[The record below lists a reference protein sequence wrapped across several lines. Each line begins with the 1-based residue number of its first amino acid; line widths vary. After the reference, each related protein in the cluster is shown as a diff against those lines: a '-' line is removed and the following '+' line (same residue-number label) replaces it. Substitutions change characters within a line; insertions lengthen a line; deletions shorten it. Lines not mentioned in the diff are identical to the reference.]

1 MADPEGGVGRNGGS
15 EKIGERV
22 RILLRGGIWYANF
35 QHNKRQIRKS
45 LETGN
50 KKLARSRAAR
60 IDIELTAGLWKPA
73 VDNVPVAKVVE
84 AYLTM
89 LETEARAATTLTKYR
104 HVLGLIAGLVEERRV
119 QDMSGLDMTFLD
131 AYRKRRTDA
140 GKKAKTIYNECVIL
154 RQLIH
159 FALLRNTLASDP
171 MKGVKMPKP
180 KPTKQPCWIR
190 SEVTAILAAA
200 TEQVRP
206 ALTLLAEL
214 GLRFGE
220 LSWLTWDDVDL
231 IANVIRIAPKPGWKP
246 KTGDQ
251 RSVPLRPAVR
261 AVLEALPRNS
271 QWVVPMPPSRSHPEW
286 DRQWTEKRLLLA
298 LKGILKKL
306 GLVGKLHTFRHA
318 FISHALLSGI
328 PPVVVRK
335 WVGHVDPSIIDL
347 YSHVH
352 DAASQ
357 EAMRKL
363 NQADPSAPNQI

>member
-1 MADPEGGVGRNGGS
+1 MDRESDGGS

-22 RILLRGGIWYANF
+22 RILLRGDVWYANF

-45 LETGN
+45 LETGS

-60 IDIELTAGLWKPA
+60 LDVELTAGVWKPA
-73 VDNVPVAKVVE
+73 VDTVPVQKVVE
-84 AYLTM
+84 DYLSV
-89 LETEARAATTLTKYR
+89 LKTEERAATTLTKYR
-104 HVLGLIAGLVEERRV
+104 HVLGLVVELAERRRV
-119 QDMSGLDMTFLD
+119 QGMSGLDISFLD
-131 AYRKRRTDA
+131 AYRKQRKDA
-140 GKKAKTIYNECVIL
+140 GKKAKTIYGECVIL

-159 FALLRNTLASDP
+159 FALIRNALASDP

-180 KPTKQPCWIR
+180 KPTEQPCWIR
-190 SEVTAILAAA
+190 REVLAILAAA
-200 TEQVRP
+200 PEDVRP

-231 IANVIRIAPKPGWKP
+231 IANAIRIAPKPGWKP

-251 RSVPLRPAVR
+251 RSVPLRPEAR
-261 AVLEALPRNS
+261 AVLEALPRIS
-271 QWVVPMPPSRSHPEW
+271 KWVVPMPPSRSHPESG
-286 DRQWTEKRLLLA
+286 RQWSEKRLLVA
-298 LKGILKKL
+298 LKGVLKKL

-335 WVGHVDPSIIDL
+335 WVGHVDPSILDL

-363 NQADPSAPNQI
+363 SQADPSAPYQG